1 MATSCRGLL
10 RNKYRT
16 GWRMEAA
23 AAVVLALAL
32 PAGGCAPGGVFNNA
46 NAPVAETPSPSLS
59 DRVSSFFS
67 SSSAKAPQTVAGAPG
82 DLNCPGLQI
91 REGASTLT
99 VGPRGENAT
108 MSLKYQGSFVRIARE
123 CAVAGGSM
131 VMKIGVQGRV
141 IIGPAGGPG
150 QIDVPVRLAVIQERP
165 GGAVPVFTKLVRI
178 PVTIPAQGDAVFS
191 HVEDGVS
198 FPLPA
203 PVTALDD
210 YIAYVGFDPLAAEAE
225 DNAKAQKP
233 KPKAKP
239 KLKPTTSG

>member
-1 MATSCRGLL
+1 VATSCRGML
-10 RNKYRT
+10 RNKYGT
-16 GWRMEAA
+16 SWRKEAA
-23 AAVVLALAL
+23 AAALLALAL
-32 PAGGCAPGGVFNNA
+32 AAGGCAPGGVFNNA
-46 NAPVAETPSPSLS
+46 NAPVAEPSSPSLT
-59 DRVSSFFS
+59 DRITGFFS
-67 SSSAKAPQTVAGAPG
+67 TSSAKAPQAVAGAQG
-82 DLNCPGLQI
+82 DLICPGLEI

-108 MSLKYQGSFVRIARE
+108 MSLKYQGSFLRIARE
-123 CAVAGGSM
+123 CAVAGGNM

-141 IIGPAGGPG
+141 IVGPAGGPG
-150 QIDVPVRLAVIQERP
+150 QIDVPLRIAVIQERP

-178 PVTIPAQGDAVFS
+178 AVTIPAQGDALFS

-203 PVTALDD
+203 PATALDD

-225 DNAKAQKP
+225 DNAKAQRP

-239 KLKPTTSG
+239 KLKPGTSG